1 MAKEVKII
9 IDVDTKSANKDLE
22 QTEEQIDSLGFAA
35 NKASEDVKEV
45 GESAKEAGDDAK
57 KSSKGFSVLGTAM
70 KITGIGGLVG
80 AFTSFGDVLMK
91 NQRFADIFNIALTM
105 AEMVMSDLFNKVIDV
120 VMSFSDFGKKL
131 KNLTSHD
138 MKEFSEK
145 LLTQLLLPLTM
156 VRDIIHDLGSA
167 MNLVFKGDFEGA
179 GKAASKTMNDLA
191 QDIIDLT
198 EDFTDA
204 QEETEKYFKSIM
216 KDSMAINESRK
227 RLVELVGEINMQ
239 KAAIQGVIN
248 EYTRLRDFES
258 NTFEQRQEF
267 AMRLLDQQIL
277 MLEQEKKMAEAV
289 KKNAEEELRIY
300 PDNIQAIQKLENAK
314 AALMVLEEQE
324 TQLILQ
330 QTQAYHD
337 LGVQRIDSIKE
348 LQSLNRFGRE
358 REEQELREHYKTL
371 LEQARKAGEGE
382 AEVLE
387 FYERKKEEIR
397 VKYRDMNLQATSRLF
412 GALAG
417 TAEKGSKNW
426 KMMAKAQALVNM
438 YLGITS
444 ALKDPEMPWFA
455 RIANAAAVAIAG
467 RNNIKSISATK
478 MSGDEGEGEE
488 GDVPSP
494 TGVGGIF
501 SGNAGS
507 MIPNQLTEEVVD
519 TSQQPVQA
527 YVVETD
533 ISNSQAL
540 QEELDLQTTL

>member
-337 LGVQRIDSIKE
+337 LGVQRIGSIKE
-348 LQSLNRFGRE
+348 LQSLNKLGRE
-358 REEQELREHYKTL
+358 REELELNEHYKTL

>member
-105 AEMVMSDLFNKVIDV
+105 AEMVMSDMFNKVINV
-120 VMSFSDFGKKL
+120 VMAFSDLGNKM
-131 KNLTSHD
+131 KNLTSGD
-138 MKEFSEK
+138 MKEFTEMLLEK
-145 LLTQLLLPLTM
+145 LLLPMTM
-156 VRDIIHDLGSA
+156 VRDIIHDIGSA
-167 MNLVFKGDFEGA
+167 MSLVFEGDFKGA

-198 EDFTDA
+198 ENFSDA

-216 KDSMAINESRK
+216 EDSMAIVESRK
-227 RLVELVGEINMQ
+227 RLVTLVGEINMQ

-300 PDNIQAIQKLENAK
+300 PDNIQALQKLENAK

-387 FYERKKEEIR
+387 FYERKKADIR
-397 VKYRDMNLQATSRLF
+397 RKYVDMNLHATAKLF
-412 GALAG
+412 GALAR
-417 TAEKGSKNW
+417 TQEKGSKKW
-426 KMMAKAQALVNM
+426 KKMAKAEALVNTF
-438 YLGITS
+438 LGITT
-444 ALKDPEMPWFA
+444 ALTDRELTSFA
-455 RIANAAAVAIAG
+455 RWANVLAVGITG
-467 RNNIKSISATK
+467 MNNVRAISATN
-478 MSGDEGEGEE
+478 MDGSGEEGEG
-488 GDVPSP
+488 DTVSLPV
-494 TGVGGIF
+494 GVGGDF

>member
-156 VRDIIHDLGSA
+156 MRDIIHDIGSA

-227 RLVELVGEINMQ
+227 RLVMLVGEINMQ

-248 EYTRLRDFES
+248 EQTRLRDSEHL
-258 NTFEQRQEF
+258 TFEQRQEF

-337 LGVQRIDSIKE
+337 LGVQRIGSIKE
-348 LQSLNRFGRE
+348 LQSLNKLGRE
-358 REEQELREHYKTL
+358 REELELNEHYKTL